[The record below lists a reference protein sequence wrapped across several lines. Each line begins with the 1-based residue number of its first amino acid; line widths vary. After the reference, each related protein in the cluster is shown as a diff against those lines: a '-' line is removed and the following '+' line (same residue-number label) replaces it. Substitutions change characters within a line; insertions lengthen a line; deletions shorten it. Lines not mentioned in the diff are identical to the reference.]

1 MKNIY
6 VYVLLF
12 MSCWVVIPGKAQTL
26 VQTEDG
32 LKIEQSSIQKENQN
46 LSVNFIADY
55 SHLKISSQEQLKLQP
70 LLVRNR
76 DTLSFP
82 PLVITGKKRD
92 KWNRRQAALYRSN
105 ETDPMLYKNVRLERQ
120 GAQTVKYSFSIP
132 FEEWMSG
139 AQVDLLPVISGCVSC
154 QQELP
159 SLPIGT
165 VEKAPVEYSP
175 EVMFIVPEVETVKMR
190 SERGEAF
197 LNFPQGK
204 SVILPDFGNN
214 AKELRKIQETIE
226 FVLND
231 KNVTCKGI
239 ELKGYASPEG
249 TYALNTRLSAARAE
263 ALKEYIRQKYRLTQ
277 CPVSTVTE
285 SENWNGLRTW
295 IENSEVSYK
304 SQLLEIINQVKEPDA
319 RDAKIRQLDGGEVYN
334 YLLKEVYPL
343 LRKVVY
349 IINYSVL
356 PFSVE
361 EGKEILR
368 TRPKQLSLNEMYL
381 IAVDYPRGSK
391 EFNEVFE
398 IAVAQFPDDVVANNN
413 AAAVALLKGD
423 KETARKH
430 LSRIKD
436 TPGAQNNLGVLYIMD
451 GNTAEAIACFKNA
464 KASGSKE
471 AEINLIEIEQANR

>member
-6 VYVLLF
+6 IYVLGML
-12 MSCWVVIPGKAQTL
+12 CWVVSTSKAQMPL
-26 VQTEDG
+26 QAEDG
-32 LKIEQSSIQKENQN
+32 LKIEQSNIQRDNQN
-46 LSVNFIADY
+46 LNVNFVADY
-55 SHLKISSQEQLKLQP
+55 SQLAMTSQKQLKLQP
-70 LLVRNR
+70 LLIQNR

-82 PLVITGKKRD
+82 PLIIEGRKRD
-92 KWNRRQAALYRSN
+92 KWNRRQAALSRSN
-105 ETDPMLYKNVRLERQ
+105 ETDTILYKNVRWERQ

-132 FEEWMSG
+132 FEEWMYG
-139 AQVDLLPVISGCVSC
+139 AQVDLMPVISGCASC

-159 SLPIGT
+159 SLRIGS

-175 EVMFIVPEVETVKMR
+175 EVMFIVPEVEKVKMR

-204 SVILPDFGNN
+204 SVILPDFGKNTM
-214 AKELRKIQETIE
+214 ELRKIQETIE

-249 TYALNTRLSAARAE
+249 SYALNTRLSAARAE

-295 IENSEVSYK
+295 IENSEVAYK
-304 SQLLEIINQVKEPDA
+304 SQLLEIIDQVKEPDA

-381 IAVDYPRGSK
+381 IAVGYPRGSK
-391 EFNEVFE
+391 EFDEVFE
-398 IAVAQFPDDVVANNN
+398 IAVTQFPDDVVANNN

-423 KETARKH
+423 KETARKY

-436 TPGAQNNLGVLYIMD
+436 MPAAQNNLGVLYIMD
-451 GNTAEAIACFKNA
+451 GNTEEAIACFKNA